1 MVGDER
7 NVQRCARACEGAIS
21 VFLGVKV
28 CFEEKQTAF
37 ATSFYH
43 IAQVTQACSY
53 PQGWDLFFFIFF
65 YSFFILK
72 ILSYC

>member
-28 CFEEKQTAF
+28 CFEEEQTVF

-43 IAQVTQACSY
+43 TGSLTQAVSY
-53 PQGWDLFFFIFF
+53 PQDWDLFFFIF
-65 YSFFILK
+65 S
-72 ILSYC
+72 ILSLF